1 MKPGDIVTG
10 VVKEITP
17 YGAFIR
23 LSDRIDALLHI
34 TDMSWRRVSD
44 PGWIATLGE
53 TLTVKILASGR
64 SNDGKTWHYSV
75 GLKQMTDDPWPGIHE
90 RCPIGQPTAGEITHS
105 TDYGLFVRICPSGV
119 EGLVH
124 VKTMTNNIE
133 SYSEGQMVVVVP
145 IKYTNESQRAELV
158 LEKDYKHE

>member
-1 MKPGDIVTG
+1 MKPDDIVTG

-23 LSDRIDALLHI
+23 LTDRIDALLHI
-34 TDMSWRRVSD
+34 TDMSWRRVRHPD
-44 PGWIATLGE
+44 EIVTVGQR
-53 TLTVKILASGR
+53 LTVKVLATGR
-64 SNDGKTWHYSV
+64 SNDGKTWRSSV

-90 RCPIGQPTAGEITHS
+90 RCPIGQPTAGEIVAT

-124 VKTMTNNIE
+124 VNTMSNNIK
-133 SYSEGQMVVVVP
+133 SYSEGQTVVVVP
-145 IKYTNESQRAELV
+145 IKYTHESHRAELV